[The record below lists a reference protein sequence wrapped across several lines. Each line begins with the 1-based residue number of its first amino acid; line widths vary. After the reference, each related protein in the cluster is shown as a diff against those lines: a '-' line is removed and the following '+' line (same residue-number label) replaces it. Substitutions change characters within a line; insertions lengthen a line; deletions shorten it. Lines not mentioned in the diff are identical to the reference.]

1 MTTLSR
7 TAAGRFGGV
16 CPILAVE
23 WAIMHNLT
31 LSRRRWRT
39 AVFITLGVTGAME
52 LVAACGG
59 GTSGP
64 PELSMQD
71 SDVPDNT
78 TPTETS
84 YEASPTPE
92 AARDVASETS
102 SGADS
107 GDSGECEGGGTVC
120 SGLCTD
126 TQTDPGNCGT
136 CGNSCGTAS
145 SGFECIMGKCKCEAD
160 AGEVLC
166 GTVCVDILT
175 DNNNCGACH
184 HICQEVQ
191 GTSSTCSAGTC
202 QPAVIASPGQPI
214 WGIAVDSTYVWW
226 TQPGTPGSP
235 QSGALLR
242 KAFAAGSADDEV
254 VMLLNDP
261 RGIAIDNINV
271 YWVDYLDSSVNQI
284 KVAVGGQVL
293 DYPQLNAEGG
303 DISPPYAN
311 PISVTNDANNVYWV
325 SNVAGGCVLSV
336 PIGNP
341 GGLEPKVIQ
350 CGEDNPWAITTD
362 STNVYWVDQGSGA
375 SNGLVRQKAVDGSGT
390 ALSLST
396 GEANPFAIAVD
407 GKNVYWVDNVNGT
420 GTVKQAAIGSTG
432 SAMTLAQGEG
442 APYGIAI
449 DANNVYWTDF
459 SDNTVN
465 AVPIG
470 STTKT
475 VYAVNQSSPAAIAVD
490 KVNIYWVNQSTQ
502 QILGVTK

>member
-1 MTTLSR
+1 
-7 TAAGRFGGV
+7 
-16 CPILAVE
+16 
-23 WAIMHNLT
+23 
-31 LSRRRWRT
+31 
-39 AVFITLGVTGAME
+39 
-52 LVAACGG
+52 
-59 GTSGP
+59 
-64 PELSMQD
+64 
-71 SDVPDNT
+71 
-78 TPTETS
+78 
-84 YEASPTPE
+84 
-92 AARDVASETS
+92 
-102 SGADS
+102 
-107 GDSGECEGGGTVC
+107 
-120 SGLCTD
+120 
-126 TQTDPGNCGT
+126 
-136 CGNSCGTAS
+136 
-145 SGFECIMGKCKCEAD
+145 
-160 AGEVLC
+160 
-166 GTVCVDILT
+166 
-175 DNNNCGACH
+175 
-184 HICQEVQ
+184 
-191 GTSSTCSAGTC
+191 
-202 QPAVIASPGQPI
+202 
-214 WGIAVDSTYVWW
+214 
-226 TQPGTPGSP
+226 
-235 QSGALLR
+235 LR
-242 KAFAAGSADDEV
+242 KAFAAGSTDDEV
-254 VMLLNDP
+254 VMSLNDP

-303 DISPPYAN
+303 YISPPYAN